1 MERDTVKCAGEIHH
15 LTVGVTDMDAS
26 LRFYCEGLGLRKTL
40 DTVVEGD
47 RFELM
52 LRMPEG
58 SSARTVFLQGQTRL
72 GQIELVEWRG
82 AGPQVAE
89 PRRAGMPGYCVVSFN
104 VSKEDM
110 PAICS
115 QLENVGSTFWT
126 EPLVSHLDGY
136 GDILAFITED
146 PDGNM
151 IEIVALPS
159 PEEIAR
165 ERAGLT
171 GQ

>member
-1 MERDTVKCAGEIHH
+1 MADEKLTSAGEIHH

-40 DTVVEGD
+40 DTIVNGD
-47 RFELM
+47 LFELM
-52 LRMPEG
+52 LRMPKG
-58 SSARTVFLQGQTRL
+58 SSARTVFLQGPTRI
-72 GQIELVEWRG
+72 GQIELVEWRD

-89 PRRAGMPGYCVVSFN
+89 PRRAGRPGYCVVSFN
-104 VSKEDM
+104 VTKEDM
-110 PAICS
+110 PAVCR
-115 QLENVGSTFWT
+115 QLETVGADTWT

-151 IEIVALPS
+151 IEIVALPG
-159 PEEIAR
+159 PDEIAR
-165 ERAGLT
+165 ERAALREN
-171 GQ
+171 